1 MEDNKNNEDNEDN
14 EDSENIE
21 DNENNENNED
31 DENIDISE
39 NNIESHIQTIFNS
52 IINNNNSLPPF
63 LEASRSR
70 DTIIRNYLTQEM
82 FRNPMANDS
91 SIADTF
97 THIGN
102 IRPSNLSTVLEQS
115 FNEESV
121 FKDVIDD
128 DEFLTLR
135 PIKYK
140 DSNKNNNTCPILV
153 CDFEEDDDIIE
164 LPCKHVYNPNAIEKW
179 LKEESNVCP
188 VCRYQFKSKEIKK
201 EEEEESTSTDS
212 YPETAANN
220 SNYFHNPIQ
229 RYLIERIINTEPN
242 NINTG
247 PPNFFFDS
255 TEIAEDDSDFQQA
268 IINSMSQSSSI
279 THSDNHD
286 DT

>member
-1 MEDNKNNEDNEDN
+1 M
-14 EDSENIE
+14 
-21 DNENNENNED
+21 
-31 DENIDISE
+31 
-39 NNIESHIQTIFNS
+39 
-52 IINNNNSLPPF
+52 PPF
-63 LEASRSR
+63 LAASRSR

-201 EEEEESTSTDS
+201 EEEEEESTSTDS

-220 SNYFHNPIQ
+220 SNYFHNPMQ

-279 THSDNHD
+279 THSDNDD